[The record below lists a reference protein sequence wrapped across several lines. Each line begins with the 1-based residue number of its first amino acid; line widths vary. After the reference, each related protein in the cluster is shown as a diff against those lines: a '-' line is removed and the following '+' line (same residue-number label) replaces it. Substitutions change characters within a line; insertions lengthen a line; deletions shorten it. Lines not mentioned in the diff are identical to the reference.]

1 MEVVVLLSS
10 GSSQPQRKWKYLKK
24 EVRQPQEKIKR
35 KKLENLLQT
44 WDIIGGNL
52 KLGNRLS
59 EGYNRTTTT
68 PKTKK
73 SNWFILGKKKLKLC
87 IRYCSV
93 V

>member
-1 MEVVVLLSS
+1 MVVLSS

-52 KLGNRLS
+52 KLGKDFHRD
-59 EGYNRTTTT
+59 TTGQQQHQ
-68 PKTKK
+68 KQK
-73 SNWFILGKKKLKLC
+73 SQIDLFWVKKKLKLC

>member
-10 GSSQPQRKWKYLKK
+10 GSSQPTGENENIYKK

-52 KLGNRLS
+52 KLGKDFLRD
-59 EGYNRTTTT
+59 TTGQQQHQ
-68 PKTKK
+68 KQKSLIDLFWVKK
-73 SNWFILGKKKLKLC
+73 N
-87 IRYCSV
+87 
-93 V
+93 